1 MLNQRYQQAIK
12 LIEQRAYQ
20 QAHQCL
26 LEILSQDRSYAD
38 AYYLMAVIAAEHGN
52 FAKAISIAERALGFE
67 QKVEYMV
74 FIAKLFVQ
82 MHDHV
87 NAKAWADKALSSDDK
102 DDAGNSKITGS
113 MLDNLGVVYS
123 QVGQHFLATRI
134 FERAIASS
142 NAIDVPAQL
151 HTNLASSYKF
161 CGDFD
166 GAKRHYKFALEKD
179 TRCYVALWSL
189 ASLGELPSE
198 QQVKLLTGIL
208 ESNDQ
213 ALGETSQ
220 SSGSKYSIKDK
231 LHIAH
236 TLARYHEKYERFDVA
251 YELLTKVKAA
261 KKQKLGY
268 QFEQDLALFD
278 ALIERFTIKG
288 KPETSAT
295 SLNQKSVF
303 GPDGSAN
310 NNGSANTNG
319 SEAIFIVGMPRT
331 GTTVV
336 ERLLSQ
342 PENITSAGEMQHFS
356 ITLKQMSKTG
366 TSALLDL
373 DVISATEN
381 IDWHRLGQ
389 AYLESTRAITGQT
402 QRFIDKMPLNFLY
415 VGFILSA
422 LPNAKIVWLD
432 RALEDTMVSNFRQLF
447 AIDFPFYHYS
457 YDLSDIHSYYQA
469 HHKLGKIWLER
480 FPNNFYQLDYQA
492 FVGDPEHHG
501 KLLYEFIGEPWCDD
515 YLSLSGNAS
524 PVATASATQVRDKV
538 SNKSVGFWRHYANQV
553 EAAIKST

>member
-1 MLNQRYQQAIK
+1 MVVLNQRYQQAIK

-26 LEILSQDRSYAD
+26 LEILSKDRSYAD

-82 MHDHV
+82 IHDHV
-87 NAKAWADKALSSDDK
+87 NAKVWADKALSSDEK
-102 DDAGNSKITGS
+102 DDAGDSKITGS

-123 QVGQHFLATRI
+123 QVGQHLLATRI

-142 NAIDVPAQL
+142 KTIDVPAQL

-166 GAKRHYKFALEKD
+166 GAKRHYKLALEKD
-179 TRCYVALWSL
+179 ARCYVALWSL
-189 ASLGELPSE
+189 ASLGDLPSE
-198 QQVKLLTGIL
+198 QQVNLLTSIV
-208 ESNDQ
+208 ESDDQ
-213 ALGETSQ
+213 ALGETCLTSVP
-220 SSGSKYSIKDK
+220 KHSINDK

-236 TLARYHEKYERFDVA
+236 SLARYHEKHERFDVA
-251 YELLTKVKAA
+251 YDLLTKVKAA
-261 KKQKLGY
+261 KKQQLGY

-278 ALIERFTIKG
+278 ALIERFTNKG
-288 KPETSAT
+288 RPKTSAVP
-295 SLNQKSVF
+295 LNQKSAF
-303 GPDGSAN
+303 GP
-310 NNGSANTNG
+310 NGSANTNG

-356 ITLKQMSKTG
+356 IILKQMSKTP
-366 TSALLDL
+366 TAALLDL

-381 IDWHRLGQ
+381 IDWHRLGKG
-389 AYLESTRAITGQT
+389 YLESTRAITGQT
-402 QRFIDKMPLNFLY
+402 PRFIDKMPLNFLY

-457 YDLSDIHSYYQA
+457 YDLTDIHRYYQA

-492 FVGDPEHHG
+492 FVEDPDGQG
-501 KLLYEFIGEPWCDD
+501 KLLYEFIGEPWRDD

-524 PVATASATQVRDKV
+524 PVATASATQVRDKI
-538 SNKSVGFWRHYANQV
+538 SNKSVGFWHHYGNQV
-553 EAAIKST
+553 EAAIKSAY